1 MERLSIKRN
10 MLYHSA
16 GSLFYLGCQWL
27 ISVLAVRLGSYETGG
42 MFSLAVQLT
51 NFFYVIATFSMRVFQ
66 ASDTQGRF
74 TASRYVSTRV
84 MTASVAFT
92 LCCLFSF
99 GSVQYSAVQQWSIVL
114 YMGFKLSEAMV
125 DALAAEQQKA
135 WRMDYCGVSFLLRG
149 IVSLAAFIIGMSLWH
164 SLPIALLLMAVCT
177 MPVVILY
184 DGSIVRRMTGL
195 HLRLSFRE
203 CAPLLKDAW
212 PMMFNGAM
220 MTLLAAIPR
229 YFLEMYAGAETLGI
243 YASIATPAVVIQAGC
258 SFIYSP
264 LVSPLS
270 ELYARG
276 DTVGFRKT
284 LFRALGGV
292 LLVALAAVLGAAVL
306 GRWGLR
312 LLFGESILPYA
323 GLLIPAL
330 LAALC
335 SALVYFFEVP
345 LTIMRRLHGM
355 MVIHLCAVML
365 SAALSMLMIPSMG
378 MRGVNLTM
386 YLATGGDAVAMGI
399 FSVLAARTKSRRKR
413 A

>member
-42 MFSLAVQLT
+42 MFSLSVQLT

-74 TASRYVSTRV
+74 SASRYVSTRV
-84 MTASVAFT
+84 MTASLAFA
-92 LCCLFSF
+92 LCCLFSIA
-99 GSVQYSAVQQWSIVL
+99 SVQYSSVQQWSIVL
-114 YMGFKLSEAMV
+114 YMGFKLSEALV

-135 WRMDYCGVSFLLRG
+135 WRMDYCGMSFLLRG
-149 IVSLAAFIIGMSLWH
+149 IASLAAFTIGMALWQ

-177 MPVVILY
+177 MPIVILY

-195 HLRLSFRE
+195 KLHLSPRE
-203 CAPLLKDAW
+203 CLPLLKDAW

-229 YFLEMYAGAETLGI
+229 YFLEMYAGAEALGI

-264 LVSPLS
+264 LITPLS
-270 ELYARG
+270 EQYGLG
-276 DTVGFRKT
+276 DTEGFCKT
-284 LFRALGGV
+284 LLRALGGV

-312 LLFGESILPYA
+312 QLFGESILPYA

-345 LTIMRRLHGM
+345 LTIMRRLRGM
-355 MVIHLCAVML
+355 MVIHLCAVIL
-365 SAALSMLMIPSMG
+365 SAALSILIIPSMG
-378 MRGVNLTM
+378 MSGVNLVM
-386 YLATGGDAVAMGI
+386 YLAAGGDAAAM
-399 FSVLAARTKSRRKR
+399 SALVLLTARSRR

>member
-1 MERLSIKRN
+1 MERLSIRQN
-10 MLYHSA
+10 MLYHSL

-74 TASRYVSTRV
+74 SASRYVSTRM
-84 MTASVAFT
+84 MTSTLAFV

-99 GSVQYSAVQQWSIVL
+99 GSVQYAAVQQWSIIL
-114 YMGFKLSEAMV
+114 YMGFKLSEALV

-135 WRMDYCGVSFLLRG
+135 WRMDYCGISFFLRG
-149 IVSLAAFIIGMSLWH
+149 IASLAAFAMGMSLWH
-164 SLPIALLLMAVCT
+164 SLPIALFMMTVCT
-177 MPVVILY
+177 MPIVILY

-195 HLRLSFRE
+195 KLRLSIKE
-203 CAPLLKDAW
+203 CTPLLKDAW

-264 LVSPLS
+264 LVAPLS
-270 ELYARG
+270 EQYARG
-276 DTVGFRKT
+276 DTAGFRKT
-284 LFRALGGV
+284 LIRALCGV
-292 LLVALAAVLGAAVL
+292 FLVALAAVLGAAML

-345 LTIMRRLHGM
+345 LTIMRRLQGM
-355 MVIHLCAVML
+355 MMIHLCAVIL
-365 SAALSMLMIPSMG
+365 SAALSMVLIPSMG
-378 MRGVNLTM
+378 MNGVNLVM
-386 YLATGGDAVAMGI
+386 YLATGGDAAAMGV
-399 FSVLAARTKSRRKR
+399 FALLAARKKPML
-413 A
+413 